1 MAKKS
6 SGELT
11 PMMQQYY
18 QFKAENPSCLILFRC
33 GDFYET
39 YGDDAEKAS
48 RILGI
53 TLTRRNNGA
62 SKGDAMAGFPYHA
75 LDVYLPRLVRHGCRV
90 AVCEQLEDPK
100 KTNKLVKRGITELV
114 TPGVAMGDNVLT
126 VKENNFLAA
135 LSLGRGAVGVA
146 FLDI

>member
-1 MAKKS
+1 MWKKNINFVLYRVPPGVIRAFRVIRIFRFFRIIRAIWIIWIIRIIRIIWAFRFLRSIRSKPKINKNNHHTINMAKKS

-53 TLTRRNNGA
+53 TLTRRNNG
-62 SKGDAMAGFPYHA
+62 FNRFRQINTY
-75 LDVYLPRLVRHGCRV
+75 
-90 AVCEQLEDPK
+90 
-100 KTNKLVKRGITELV
+100 
-114 TPGVAMGDNVLT
+114 
-126 VKENNFLAA
+126 
-135 LSLGRGAVGVA
+135 
-146 FLDI
+146 

>member
-1 MAKKS
+1 MWKKNINFVVYRVPPGVIRAFRVIRIFRFFRIIRAIWIIRVFRVLRSKPKINKNNHHTIIMAKKS

-75 LDVYLPRLVRHGCRV
+75 LDV
-90 AVCEQLEDPK
+90 
-100 KTNKLVKRGITELV
+100 
-114 TPGVAMGDNVLT
+114 
-126 VKENNFLAA
+126 
-135 LSLGRGAVGVA
+135 
-146 FLDI
+146 